1 MGVPEA
7 PLNEGKEAELLRQF
21 SGIAE
26 CYSLHLTGITQRHE
40 EKHIGA
46 QAVFFSPYAGVTHP
60 VAARIILNIGL
71 NRFPPGRPYR
81 AIIIDVRSICRHH
94 PPVRYCNGTGNPA
107 EAGIAVEAVPTPA
120 VLEIIEKKSLLPR

>member
-7 PLNEGKEAELLRQF
+7 PLNEGEEAELLRQF

-26 CYSLHLTGITQRHE
+26 CYSLHLTGITQGHE

-81 AIIIDVRSICRHH
+81 AIIIDVEVFAAIIR
-94 PPVRYCNGTGNPA
+94 RYVIVTVPGNPA
-107 EAGIAVEAVPTPA
+107 EAGITVEAVPPGS
-120 VLEIIEKKSLLPR
+120 VGDY